1 MQTELQSA
9 GLTEGEAKVYLALL
23 SLGSSTT
30 GPIIEESGIA
40 RSFVYNIL
48 EKLIEKGL
56 VSSIVK
62 DNMKYY
68 QAADPERI
76 LDYLEKKKQTIDEHS
91 KSLRKMLPKL
101 SALRE
106 ENPTIQI
113 QMYGGFRGLQ
123 TVFEHYHK
131 KLKKG
136 EETLTLGICPFQEEK
151 YHEYWH
157 EDHERRVKEG
167 TKNRMLFNK
176 GTNPAILKN
185 RNSYKGCEA
194 RYMETDM
201 ETPAWIFTYK
211 DVTQIYLQD
220 RKKPFVV
227 EIINKQIAETF
238 KAYFEDY
245 WKNTKKFK

>member
-1 MQTELQSA
+1 MQSELQSA

-23 SLGSSTT
+23 SIGSSTT

-56 VSSIVK
+56 VSYIVK
-62 DNMKYY
+62 DNLKYY
-68 QAADPERI
+68 QAANPERI
-76 LDYLEKKKQTIDEHS
+76 LDYLEKKKQAIEENS
-91 KSLRKMLPKL
+91 KNLRKMLPKL
-101 SALRE
+101 LALGE
-106 ENPTIQI
+106 EHPPLQI
-113 QMYGGFRGLQ
+113 QVYEGFKGLQ

-136 EETLTLGICPFQEEK
+136 EETLTFGIHPFQEEK
-151 YHEYWH
+151 YHRYWH
-157 EDHERRVKEG
+157 EDHERREKEG

-176 GTNPAILKN
+176 GTDHSILKN

-194 RYMETDM
+194 RYMETGI
-201 ETPAWIFTYK
+201 ETPAWIFIYK
-211 DVTQIYLQD
+211 DVTQVYLQD
-220 RKKPFVV
+220 KKKPFVV

-245 WKNTKKFK
+245 WRKTKKFE